1 MHQPKLKSKVRCTDR
16 EVGEITRVI
25 VDPLSL
31 EVSHIVV
38 GGNGAGSPDRQVPM
52 AQVQSVTENLVQL
65 RTASSEMGQ
74 FPILKRDEYVTIQE
88 VEIAHLEDHLHVEPG
103 EVLVPVPEL
112 ERNVKRRTFFTN
124 FTHAI
129 GALITLPLIFP
140 VLRYLMKPMY
150 APFDNTWIKIGNVG
164 KIKTEDVGVQFKF
177 KKMVKEAFMPEAEV
191 DKNVWILKASPAV
204 LEEVYHGKDLDF
216 HDSNGRLVWTNKKDF
231 PYVVYSGKCPH
242 LGCGY
247 KWRKVPKLGR
257 EIFLCPCHLSIYDPG
272 GKVLDGPAPRPLD
285 PLPIR
290 VDAGGNI
297 EIIDMEFKAG
307 TKAQT
312 RIV

>member
-1 MHQPKLKSKVRCTDR
+1 MQPKLKSKVRCTDR
-16 EVGEITRVI
+16 EVGEVTKII

-38 GGNGAGSPDRQVPM
+38 GGNGAGTLERQIPM
-52 AQVQSVTENLVQL
+52 AQVQAVTEEAVQL
-65 RTASSEMGQ
+65 RTASRDLER
-74 FPILKRDEYVTIQE
+74 FPVLKRDEYVTTKE

-103 EVLVPVPEL
+103 EVLVPLPEL
-112 ERNVKRRTFFTN
+112 ERNVKRRTFFAN
-124 FTHAI
+124 FTQAI
-129 GALITLPLIFP
+129 GALVALPLAVP

-150 APFDNTWIKIGNVG
+150 APFDNRWLKIGNVG
-164 KIKTEDVGVQFKF
+164 KIKTDDIGVQFKY
-177 KKMVKEAFMPEAEV
+177 KKRVKEAFMPEADV

-204 LEEVYHGKDLDF
+204 LEQVYRGKDMDF
-216 HDSNGRLVWTNKKDF
+216 HDATGQLIWTNKQNV
-231 PYVVYSGKCPH
+231 PYIVYSGKCPH

-247 KWRKVPKLGR
+247 KWRSHKVLGQV
-257 EIFLCPCHLSIYDPG
+257 FLCPCHLSIYNAS

-290 VDAGGNI
+290 VSASGDI

>member
-16 EVGEITRVI
+16 EVGEVTRVI
-25 VDPLSL
+25 VDPLSR

-38 GGNGAGSPDRQVPM
+38 GNGGPIERQVPTN
-52 AQVQSVTENLVQL
+52 QIQSLTDDVVLL
-65 RTASSEMGQ
+65 RTSSSELDR
-74 FPILKRDEYVTIQE
+74 FPAFKRDDYLTTRE

-103 EVLVPVPEL
+103 EVLVPLPEL

-129 GALITLPLIFP
+129 GALLALPLAFP

-150 APFDNTWIKIGNVG
+150 APFDNTWIKVG
-164 KIKTEDVGVQFKF
+164 TVNRIKTEDVGVQYKF
-177 KKMVKEAFMPEAEV
+177 KKKVKEAFMPEIDI
-191 DKNVWILKASPAV
+191 DKNVWMIKASPKV
-204 LEEVYHGKDLDF
+204 LEEVYRGRDMEFKD
-216 HDSNGRLVWTNKKDF
+216 SVGRTIWVNKKDF

-247 KWRKVPKLGR
+247 KWRAHKLRGQV
-257 EIFLCPCHLSIYDPG
+257 FLCPCHLSIYDPG

-290 VDAGGNI
+290 VAASGDI

-307 TKAQT
+307 TRSQT

>member
-16 EVGEITRVI
+16 EVGEVTRVI
-25 VDPLSL
+25 VDPLSR

-38 GGNGAGSPDRQVPM
+38 GNGGPIERQVPTN
-52 AQVQSVTENLVQL
+52 QIQSLTDDEVVL
-65 RTASSEMGQ
+65 RTSSSELDS
-74 FPILKRDEYVTIQE
+74 FPAFKRDDYLTTRE

-103 EVLVPVPEL
+103 EVLVPLPEL

-129 GALITLPLIFP
+129 GALIALPLAFP

-150 APFDNTWIKIGNVG
+150 APFDNTWIKVG
-164 KIKTEDVGVQFKF
+164 TVNRIKTEDVGVQYKF
-177 KKMVKEAFMPEAEV
+177 KKKVKEAFMPEIDI
-191 DKNVWILKASPAV
+191 DKNVWMIKASPKV
-204 LEEVYHGKDLDF
+204 LEEVYRGRDMEFKD
-216 HDSNGRLVWTNKKDF
+216 SVGRTIWVNKKDF

-247 KWRKVPKLGR
+247 KWRAHKLRGQV
-257 EIFLCPCHLSIYDPG
+257 FLCPCHLSIYDPG

-290 VDAGGNI
+290 VAASGDI

-307 TKAQT
+307 TRSQT

>member
-16 EVGEITRVI
+16 EVGEVRRVI
-25 VDPLSL
+25 VDPLSH

-38 GGNGAGSPDRQVPM
+38 TNGTPVERQVPT
-52 AQVQSVTENLVQL
+52 AQIQRVTDDEVVL
-65 RTASSEMGQ
+65 RTTSTELDR
-74 FPILKRDEYVTIQE
+74 FPPFKRDDYVTIHE

-103 EVLVPVPEL
+103 EVLVPLPEL

-124 FTHAI
+124 FTNALGVLI
-129 GALITLPLIFP
+129 GLPLVFP

-150 APFDNTWIKIGNVG
+150 APFDNTWLKVG
-164 KIKTEDVGVQFKF
+164 SVNRIKTEDLGVQYKF
-177 KKMVKEAFMPEAEV
+177 KKKVKEAFMPENDV
-191 DKNVWILKASPAV
+191 DKNVWLIKASPKV
-204 LEEVYHGKDLDF
+204 LDEVYRGRDMEFKDSTG
-216 HDSNGRLVWTNKKDF
+216 HTIWINKKDF
-231 PYVVYSGKCPH
+231 PYVAYSGKCPH

-247 KWRKVPKLGR
+247 KWRSHKIRGQV
-257 EIFLCPCHLSIYDPG
+257 FLCPCHLSIYDAG

-290 VDAGGNI
+290 VAASGEI